1 MFHVFQQPPSAVPLV
16 LPGFLLI
23 LVEIQPLCST
33 PKSTPSSSSFFF
45 SSFSSSFSSSSSSSF
60 PYFLISIPFY
70 SNSNARFYPTFV
82 ISLCYFQIYPSRSP
96 SNQSRCYSITPSN
109 CSSFPISPSI
119 TVIFSP
125 PPPSLILFPILPPY
139 SFS

>member
-1 MFHVFQQPPSAVPLV
+1 MFHMFQQPPSAVPLV

-33 PKSTPSSSSFFF
+33 PKSTPSSSSFLF
-45 SSFSSSFSSSSSSSF
+45 SSFSSSFSSSSSSF

-70 SNSNARFYPTFV
+70 SNSNARFYPTSSFL
-82 ISLCYFQIYPSRSP
+82 SATFQIYPSRSP

-125 PPPSLILFPILPPY
+125 PPPSPLILFPILPPY